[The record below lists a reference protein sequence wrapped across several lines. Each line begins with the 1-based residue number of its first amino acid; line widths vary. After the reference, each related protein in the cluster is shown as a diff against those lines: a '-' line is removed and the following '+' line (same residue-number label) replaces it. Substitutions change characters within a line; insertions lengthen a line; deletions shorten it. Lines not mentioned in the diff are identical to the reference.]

1 MEFKVIVYVVLG
13 ILYFLYTIG
22 KKVQEG
28 KKQSGNAPQTTDTES
43 GQQSKPEYQPVSPPV
58 ANPLDE
64 IMREIKR
71 KQAEADAQKA
81 KAVLQQAKA
90 AANPKT
96 KQQPKEMLVH
106 QKQKGVFAEGNYER
120 DLTDEE
126 KIERGKLKIENEGIY
141 KIKSVEETG
150 VEESESAFNLD
161 IRNAIIGQVILE
173 RKF

>member
-1 MEFKVIVYVVLG
+1 MEFKVIIYIILG
-13 ILYFLYTIG
+13 IVYFLYSVG
-22 KKVQEG
+22 KKVQES
-28 KKQSGNAPQTTDTES
+28 KKEKSSTSNEPELNP
-43 GQQSKPEYQPVSPPV
+43 KPEYKPVSPPV

-71 KQAEADAQKA
+71 KQAEQDAQKA
-81 KAVLQQAKA
+81 KTIVTQKQVTKTQPKA
-90 AANPKT
+90 
-96 KQQPKEMLVH
+96 QPKEMLVH

-141 KIKSVEETG
+141 KIKSVEETE
-150 VEESESAFNLD
+150 VEESESAFKLD